1 MEKHKLVVAA
11 GAIVAVIFPV
21 CIYAAASIGSL
32 QSGWKAEIVQTENE
46 EKSAVEQFLEKEDIY
61 VDQADST
68 EYMEEKEDGTLVP
81 TKLSQA
87 VDEARK
93 TESEEQENGKNLV
106 ESIPTV
112 EDILCKIDP
121 DIHEVCKQEY
131 AVDLSSFNQL
141 TYMMDMKYLSTK
153 NRVTG
158 GDIPAQEDTAEVR
171 EDGTVKVRIHG
182 GEIMRKDDD
191 RSIYLIH
198 IHEKTEKITILK
210 MEDYDAQTGNYTVVF
225 PGIGPYMVV
234 QSKTE

>member
-1 MEKHKLVVAA
+1 M
-11 GAIVAVIFPV
+11 
-21 CIYAAASIGSL
+21 
-32 QSGWKAEIVQTENE
+32 
-46 EKSAVEQFLEKEDIY
+46 
-61 VDQADST
+61 
-68 EYMEEKEDGTLVP
+68 
-81 TKLSQA
+81 
-87 VDEARK
+87 
-93 TESEEQENGKNLV
+93 